1 LLRELFLAIAVLSI
15 FTVVTVAISSA
26 QQSQPPGETIG
37 KIPVPFYTSNVKSVD
52 RQSAGSVLIKT
63 TDSKDTVVAWY
74 KLHLKD
80 QAADHDTSNGH
91 HIFTTHSGPTVDIS
105 AADARFGDGTIR
117 IGLVWNAAKYGE
129 YPK

>member
-1 LLRELFLAIAVLSI
+1 MLRKLFLAFSVFSAL
-15 FTVVTVAISSA
+15 TLGTVAMSLA
-26 QQSQPPGETIG
+26 QQSKPPSETIG
-37 KIPVPFYTSNVKSVD
+37 KIPLPFYTSDVKSTD

-74 KLHLKD
+74 KSHLKD

-91 HIFTTHSGPTVDIS
+91 HIFTTHSGPTVDVS
-105 AADARFGDGTIR
+105 AADARFGDGTTR

>member
-1 LLRELFLAIAVLSI
+1 MLRKLFLAIAVLSI
-15 FTVVTVAISSA
+15 FTIGTVAISSA

-74 KLHLKD
+74 KSHLKD

-105 AADARFGDGTIR
+105 AADARFGDGTTR